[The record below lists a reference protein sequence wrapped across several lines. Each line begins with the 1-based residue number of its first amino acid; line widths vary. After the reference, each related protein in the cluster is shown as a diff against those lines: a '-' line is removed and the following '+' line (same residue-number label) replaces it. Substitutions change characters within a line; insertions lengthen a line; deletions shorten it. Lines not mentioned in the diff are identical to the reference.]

1 MKKLL
6 NSKKIT
12 VLFDIDYTLFNTVT
26 FVNNV
31 YEKNSSSIDKET
43 FYKIL
48 EEIRVNLKQ
57 ALSEKNSIKSNIV
70 SSLWNQAG
78 LGQNFYK
85 ETVGVLEEI
94 SKIATVGIFSK
105 GDERFQKEKIKS
117 ISRFFSEG
125 HINITLDKYKKLPEI
140 IKKYKDGTLIIVD
153 DILKVL
159 YTAKKL
165 NEDIYTVWIKREVNY
180 ESYLFNQEP
189 IKGFMPDVTMPN
201 LRKLIPLIK
210 VMKE

>member
-117 ISRFFSEG
+117 ISRFFAV
-125 HINITLDKYKKLPEI
+125 YKTFSMSSTI
-140 IKKYKDGTLIIVD
+140 ISVPSLYFLIISGSFLYLSSV
-153 DILKVL
+153 ILICPSL
-159 YTAKKL
+159 KKL